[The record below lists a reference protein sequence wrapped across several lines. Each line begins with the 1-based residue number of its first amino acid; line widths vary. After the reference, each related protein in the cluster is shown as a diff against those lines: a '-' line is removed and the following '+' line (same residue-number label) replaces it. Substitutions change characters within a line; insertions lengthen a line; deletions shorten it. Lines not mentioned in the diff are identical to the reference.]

1 MYDLYS
7 SLIDLLIDKQT
18 FNCII
23 PETFTIHHTLL
34 NLTTG
39 NSLAISCLLIG
50 NLDRK
55 INLLQPVKKTKN
67 KDENGNSFLH
77 KMSASIFQYWIDS
90 FFLIFCFIIFQVKR
104 LTLQPIILKM
114 HTRSTVFITL

>member
-1 MYDLYS
+1 MYTYDLYS

-18 FNCII
+18 FNFII
-23 PETFTIHHTLL
+23 PETFTIHHMLL

-55 INLLQPVKKTKN
+55 INLLQPVKKKN

-90 FFLIFCFIIFQVKR
+90 FFFLIICFIIIKVKR
-104 LTLQPIILKM
+104 LSLQPIILKM
-114 HTRSTVFITL
+114 HTRSTVL